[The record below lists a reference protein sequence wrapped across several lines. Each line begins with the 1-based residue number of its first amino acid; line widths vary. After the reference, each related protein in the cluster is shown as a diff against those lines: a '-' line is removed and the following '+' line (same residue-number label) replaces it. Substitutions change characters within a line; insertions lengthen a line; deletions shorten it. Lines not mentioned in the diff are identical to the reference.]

1 MHHAVRRQGGLA
13 TFFGCSATSLLVA
26 SSAALLTGCSVA
38 DDMMATV
45 GMPTSETTPAHGQSG
60 AQPPG
65 LPQPNG
71 DSNALIVTGQQR
83 AYLDALKAAGV
94 KPSSDLRALSIG
106 SYVCQARAA
115 KQSDQ
120 GVWDFVVPLVRSD
133 VRNAHMS
140 SKAPPAAGPDSP
152 PAAEVNSATAD
163 YIRIATER
171 LC

>member
-1 MHHAVRRQGGLA
+1 M
-13 TFFGCSATSLLVA
+13 
-26 SSAALLTGCSVA
+26 
-38 DDMMATV
+38 
-45 GMPTSETTPAHGQSG
+45 
-60 AQPPG
+60 
-65 LPQPNG
+65 
-71 DSNALIVTGQQR
+71 TGQQR

-94 KPSSDLRALSIG
+94 KPSSDLLALSIG

-133 VRNAHMS
+133 VRNARMS
-140 SKAPPAAGPDSP
+140 SMAPTVPGSDSP

-163 YIRIATER
+163 YIRIASER

>member
-1 MHHAVRRQGGLA
+1 
-13 TFFGCSATSLLVA
+13 LLIA

-45 GMPTSETTPAHGQSG
+45 GMPSSKTAPAHGQTDGQPSG
-60 AQPPG
+60 PPR
-65 LPQPNG
+65 PG
-71 DSNALIVTGQQR
+71 DGDALTVTGQQR

-94 KPSSDLRALSIG
+94 RPSSDLQALSIG

-133 VRNAHMS
+133 VRNSHMS
-140 SKAPPAAGPDSP
+140 SMAPPAD
-152 PAAEVNSATAD
+152 EVNSATAD

>member
-1 MHHAVRRQGGLA
+1 
-13 TFFGCSATSLLVA
+13 
-26 SSAALLTGCSVA
+26 
-38 DDMMATV
+38 MMATV
-45 GMPTSETTPAHGQSG
+45 GMSASETAPASGQSG

-65 LPQPNG
+65 PPQPNG
-71 DSNALIVTGQQR
+71 DLDPLTVTGQQR
-83 AYLDALKAAGV
+83 AYLDALNAAGV

-120 GVWDFVVPLVRSD
+120 GVWDFVVPLVRND
-133 VRNAHMS
+133 VRNSHMS
-140 SKAPPAAGPDSP
+140 SMAPSAD
-152 PAAEVNSATAD
+152 EVNSATAD